1 MGTIGFCRI
10 TLPIVLAAS
19 FHLFPTA
26 PHAEVLAPEAD
37 SSVRGDLTVR
47 RNDNYGCDPVLL
59 VGGSRDGEAYG
70 EPDAIRS
77 FLRFDLSGITGQ
89 VSSATLELT
98 VDGFRSDNPPQVFD
112 LSVHR
117 VLGSWNEGDG
127 NECGPWSNPAG
138 CTDVDSAEGIAWDG
152 TDENNQTQPS
162 FDPAPAA
169 ELSVNEVTTQTG
181 DVVVFDVTDLVRD
194 WLTGNAANYGLVI
207 RDVTSDGSF
216 RHMGFSSREVD
227 SFVFECPI
235 WPSPTPGPRLRINQP
250 IPVEKKSWGQI
261 KSIYAPKSSK

>member
-117 VLGSWNEGDG
+117 VLGSWNE
-127 NECGPWSNPAG
+127 ETA
-138 CTDVDSAEGIAWDG
+138 TSAARG
-152 TDENNQTQPS
+152 
-162 FDPAPAA
+162 
-169 ELSVNEVTTQTG
+169 
-181 DVVVFDVTDLVRD
+181 
-194 WLTGNAANYGLVI
+194 
-207 RDVTSDGSF
+207 
-216 RHMGFSSREVD
+216 
-227 SFVFECPI
+227 
-235 WPSPTPGPRLRINQP
+235 PTPLAAPMSTLQKGSRGTAPTRTTRRNRAS
-250 IPVEKKSWGQI
+250 IP
-261 KSIYAPKSSK
+261 PPPPN